1 MTMTMTIT
9 MTMTM
14 MMKIIIIIIITTTII
29 IIIIIVIIIIIK
41 VFASRGKI
49 PDLNFKI
56 NSEKSLMSLESAGLR
71 SLLVLLVRKQ
81 NH

>member
-14 MMKIIIIIIITTTII
+14 MMKIIIIIIIITTTII
-29 IIIIIVIIIIIK
+29 IIIIVIIIIK